1 MCKGTCPD
9 ASCQSEVP
17 VSDQNPVERGGADLQ
32 AGSVVGLLR
41 DFLGFVSSRGKVGI
55 GVAQEKG
62 RHQLEIRQLR
72 KDRSKRLEKL
82 GREVIAL
89 VSAGELEHP
98 GLSVHM
104 GHIQQLDERIQAQLA
119 QGSPTSSNDAPDG
132 EE

>member
-1 MCKGTCPD
+1 M
-9 ASCQSEVP
+9 
-17 VSDQNPVERGGADLQ
+17 SDQNPVERGGTDLQ

-41 DFLGFVSSRGKVGI
+41 DFLGFVSSRSKVGI

-62 RHQLEIRQLR
+62 RHQLELRQLK

-89 VSAGELEHP
+89 VSAGELSHP
-98 GLSVHM
+98 GLSAHM
-104 GHIQQLDERIQAQLA
+104 GHIEQLDERIKAQLA
-119 QGSPTSSNDAPDG
+119 LGSAADSTRDSAG